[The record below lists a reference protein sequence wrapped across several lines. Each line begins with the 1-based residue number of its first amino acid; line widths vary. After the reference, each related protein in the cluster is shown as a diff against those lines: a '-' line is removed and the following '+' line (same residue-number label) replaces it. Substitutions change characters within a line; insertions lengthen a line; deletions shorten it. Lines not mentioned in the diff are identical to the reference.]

1 MEIYVDGVFDPLAAR
16 VVAVRIAAVPASTV
30 LVVDFT
36 NVVEFH
42 DSAAAVLAQA
52 LAERT
57 LVTLRGLGN
66 HQLRLLHYLGARS
79 LDVTRRGSEPND
91 E

>member
-1 MEIYVDGVFDPLAAR
+1 MYIYVDGVFDPGAAR
-16 VVAVRIAAVPASTV
+16 AVAVRIDAVSASTA

-42 DSAAAVLAQA
+42 DSAAAVLAPG
-52 LAERT
+52 LAERP

-66 HQLRLLHYLGARS
+66 HQLRLLHYLGARFP
-79 LDVTRRGSEPND
+79 DVTRRGSELDD